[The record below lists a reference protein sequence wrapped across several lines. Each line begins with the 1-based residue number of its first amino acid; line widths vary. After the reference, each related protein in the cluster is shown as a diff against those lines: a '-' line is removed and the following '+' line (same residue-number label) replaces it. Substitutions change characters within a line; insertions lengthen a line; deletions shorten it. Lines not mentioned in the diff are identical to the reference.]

1 MILNNFL
8 CSLLITWI
16 FSENAMNTFQNG
28 SHLTK
33 SKTTE
38 LKSNNDKSN
47 QARKNVIKTLALVA
61 FCYILCWTWNQIY
74 YFMFNLGYPV
84 DFSSNFFH
92 FTIVMMLSN
101 SVVNPFIYTFQYA
114 SFKQAAK
121 QLFCKCLVKDVES
134 NSHSLVSSVTSVS
147 MN

>member
-1 MILNNFL
+1 MKWYDGTVRW
-8 CSLLITWI
+8 LIISPI
-16 FSENAMNTFQNG
+16 FYYTCFQGNDG
-28 SHLTK
+28 STK
-33 SKTTE
+33 SNTAE
-38 LKSNNDKSN
+38 MKSSNQTIN
-47 QARKNVIKTLALVA
+47 QARDNVIKTLALVA
-61 FCYILCWTWNQIY
+61 FCYILCWSWNQIY

-92 FTIVMMLSN
+92 FSTVMMLSN

-134 NSHSLVSSVTSVS
+134 NSHSLASSFTSVS
-147 MN
+147 TH